1 MVSLSEDDS
10 SLASGTGLRLVHIPL
25 SALSDPTD
33 AQVAQFLR
41 VATDRAGGPVFVHCR
56 AGADRTGT
64 MCALYRVAVQGWTPQ
79 EAVDEMT
86 RGGFNFH
93 SEFSHLARFV
103 QSTDFSPIKAMA
115 TSQPATGP

>member
-1 MVSLSEDDS
+1 
-10 SLASGTGLRLVHIPL
+10 
-25 SALSDPTD
+25 
-33 AQVAQFLR
+33 
-41 VATDRAGGPVFVHCR
+41 
-56 AGADRTGT
+56 
-64 MCALYRVAVQGWTPQ
+64 
-79 EAVDEMT
+79 MT